1 MFLKTSFYRRGSNSQ
16 NQRHWFHD
24 AQDVN
29 HEVLEVDSVALEA
42 DNEVLEVDNEVLEVD
57 NEVLEVGSEVIEV
70 ASVDNVDLEG
80 SMNGKEQ
87 EEPRYEPV

>member
-1 MFLKTSFYRRGSNSQ
+1 MFYRRGSNSQ

-29 HEVLEVDSVALEA
+29 HEVLEVDSLALEA
-42 DNEVLEVDNEVLEVD
+42 DNEVLEVDND
-57 NEVLEVGSEVIEV
+57 VLEVGSEVIEV